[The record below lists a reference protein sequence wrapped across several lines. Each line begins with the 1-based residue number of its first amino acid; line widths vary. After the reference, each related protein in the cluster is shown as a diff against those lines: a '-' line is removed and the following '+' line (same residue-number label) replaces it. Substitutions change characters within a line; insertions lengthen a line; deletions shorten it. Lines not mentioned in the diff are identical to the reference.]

1 MTHINTGNIESDR
14 VECKRELS
22 DKFERAVVAFL
33 NSKEGGLIYIGV
45 EDNGEVIGINNADAV
60 QLAVVDRIKNNILPT
75 TLGLFDVVTEI
86 FSSEQVL
93 KIVVSSGGEKPYYL
107 RDFGMSPK
115 GCYVRVGASS
125 QPMTTQL
132 IDRMYARRNKLTLVN
147 MPSPN
152 QHLSFHQLRYYYE
165 SNGLTLGDQFAR
177 TLNLV
182 DEDGRYNYAAY
193 LLADENGVSI
203 KVAKYAGTDKTDLV
217 ENEEYG
223 YCCLLK
229 ATDRILEKLLVENKT
244 FAKIESIKRIEKKMI
259 DPTAL
264 RETVINA
271 IIHNDYSSEVP
282 PVVEL
287 YSNRL
292 TVSSHGGLPDDLSE
306 DEFFE
311 CISRPRNRVLMRVFK
326 DAGMVEQL
334 GSGMGKI
341 LKAYDRSIFR
351 ISDNFMI
358 VTFPYENGFSG
369 SSDSEKDTNDT
380 NPDTNERNALDKD
393 QNILENVSDNV
404 IENVIE
410 NKRDVRHKKVLEL
423 LAIDRTMTV
432 SKLAAMFKMSER
444 TILRDLESL
453 RTNGRISRIGSDTS
467 GFWQV
472 ND

>member
-1 MTHINTGNIESDR
+1 MNRIYIGNIESNR

-33 NSKEGGLIYIGV
+33 NSKEGGLIYVGV
-45 EDNGEVIGINNADAV
+45 DDNGDVIGINNADAI

-75 TLGLFDVVTEI
+75 TLGLFDVVTEGYD
-86 FSSEQVL
+86 SDKVL
-93 KIVVSSGGEKPYYL
+93 KVVVSSGGEKPYYL
-107 RDFGMSPK
+107 REFGMSPK

-147 MPSPN
+147 MPSPD
-152 QHLSFHQLRYYYE
+152 QHLSFNQLRYYYE
-165 SNGLTLGDQFAR
+165 ANGLTLGEQFER

-182 DEDGRYNYAAY
+182 DENGKYNYAAY
-193 LLADENGVSI
+193 MLADENGVSI
-203 KVAKYAGTDKTDLV
+203 KVAKYAGIDKTNLI

-229 ATDRILEKLLVENKT
+229 ATDRVLEKLLVENRT

-264 RETVINA
+264 RESVINA

-306 DEFFE
+306 DEFFD

-351 ISDNFMI
+351 ISDNFMR

-369 SSDSEKDTNDT
+369 SSDFE
-380 NPDTNERNALDKD
+380 NEINVLDKD
-393 QNILENVSDNV
+393 QEIIRNVSDNV

-410 NKRDVRHKKVLEL
+410 NKRDVRHEKVVEL
-423 LAIDRTMTV
+423 LAIDRTMTIA
-432 SKLAAMFKMSER
+432 KLAAMLKMSER

-453 RTNGRISRIGSDTS
+453 RTNGRINRIGSDTS
-467 GFWQV
+467 GYWQV

>member
-1 MTHINTGNIESDR
+1 MNRINIGNIESDR
-14 VECKRELS
+14 VEYKRELS

-45 EDNGEVIGINNADAV
+45 EDNGDVIGVNNADSV
-60 QLAVVDRIKNNILPT
+60 QLAVIDRIKNNILPT
-75 TLGLFDVVTEI
+75 TLGLFDVITETYG
-86 FSSEQVL
+86 SDQVI
-93 KIVVSSGGEKPYYL
+93 KVVVSSGGEKPYYL
-107 RDFGMSPK
+107 REFGMSPK

-152 QHLSFHQLRYYYE
+152 QHLSFNQLRYYYE
-165 SNGLTLGDQFAR
+165 ANGLTIGDQFER

-182 DEDGRYNYAAY
+182 DENGKYNYAAY
-193 LLADENGVSI
+193 MLADENGVSI
-203 KVAKYAGTDKTDLV
+203 KVAKYAGIDKTDLI

-229 ATDRILEKLLVENKT
+229 ATDRVLEKLLVENRT
-244 FAKIESIKRIEKKMI
+244 FAKIESIRRVEKKMI

-271 IIHNDYSSEVP
+271 IVHNDYSSEVP
-282 PVVEL
+282 PVAEL

-306 DEFFE
+306 DEFFN

-341 LKAYDRSIFR
+341 LRVYDKSIFR

-358 VTFPYENGFSG
+358 VVFPYENGFSR
-369 SSDSEKDTNDT
+369 SNNTENDT
-380 NPDTNERNALDKD
+380 NPDTNERNVLDKD
-393 QNILENVSDNV
+393 IIKNVSDNV

-410 NKRDVRHKKVLEL
+410 SKRDVRQKKVVEL

-432 SKLAAMFKMSER
+432 AKLAAMLKVSER

-453 RTNGRISRIGSDTS
+453 RTNGRINRTGSDTS
-467 GFWQV
+467 GYWQV